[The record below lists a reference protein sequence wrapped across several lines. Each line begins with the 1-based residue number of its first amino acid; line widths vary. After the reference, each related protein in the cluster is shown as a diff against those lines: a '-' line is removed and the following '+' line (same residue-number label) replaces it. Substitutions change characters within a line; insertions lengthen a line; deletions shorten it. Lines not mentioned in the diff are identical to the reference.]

1 MRLPNPLGLALTG
14 LSAQQLK
21 IYEHFGEAR
30 VDQIVPPPGST
41 GITQQQTQSLA
52 PLQQQQQQQ
61 QQPVSTVVAAAPAP
75 APAPPPQ
82 QQLKERIAQAQ
93 GVPDDI
99 VSFEQLFTAITANCD
114 KAVQLVSEVTETK
127 LADLPPNHSIM
138 AALTQ
143 ALVIA
148 QTNAIKYPELLLK
161 AAQYAVNCLF
171 TQTHETQ

>member
-1 MRLPNPLGLALTG
+1 MNIWRSKSGSNCTSRKYRYNTTTNTIISTITTATTATATT
-14 LSAQQLK
+14 S
-21 IYEHFGEAR
+21 IYSSS
-30 VDQIVPPPGST
+30 GST
-41 GITQQQTQSLA
+41 
-52 PLQQQQQQQ
+52 
-61 QQPVSTVVAAAPAP
+61 STSTSATTTTTTE
-75 APAPPPQ
+75 
-82 QQLKERIAQAQ
+82 ERIAQAQ

-99 VSFEQLFTAITANCD
+99 VSFEQLFTAITANRD

>member
-52 PLQQQQQQQ
+52 PLQQQQQQ
-61 QQPVSTVVAAAPAP
+61 PVSTVVAAAPAP
-75 APAPPPQ
+75 APPPPQ

-114 KAVQLVSEVTETK
+114 KVVQLVSEVTETK

-171 TQTHETQ
+171 TQTHENQ